1 MSCPSWCRTQ
11 TVAQA
16 HVHPRPL
23 ETALSAHTAPR
34 DLEAGTLT
42 PAQTESLF
50 ADHARAVHRYARTR
64 LTAAEAEDVVAEV
77 FAIAWRKGE
86 VPDEPRAWLFA
97 IARRVLA
104 NQVRAERRRT
114 ALAERALRH
123 PAAPGPDD
131 ARLVE
136 ELDVLRRALT
146 LLRPAD
152 REVVELLAAAELS
165 TAEVAGVLG
174 CTTASAATRVYRARR
189 RLRAA
194 YRTVT
199 EGQET

>member
-1 MSCPSWCRTQ
+1 VSRPTSILP
-11 TVAQA
+11 
-16 HVHPRPL
+16 PRPL
-23 ETALSAHTAPR
+23 ETALSAHTEPR
-34 DLEAGTLT
+34 DLDAGPLT

-64 LTAAEAEDVVAEV
+64 LGAAEAEDVVAEV

-86 VPDEPRAWLFA
+86 VPDDPRAWLFA

-114 ALAERALRH
+114 ALAERTLRH

-131 ARLVE
+131 ARLVD

-165 TAEVAGVLG
+165 TAEVAGALG

>member
-1 MSCPSWCRTQ
+1 MRRPTS
-11 TVAQA
+11 V
-16 HVHPRPL
+16 PRPL
-23 ETALSAHTAPR
+23 ETALSAHTEPH
-34 DLEAGTLT
+34 DLDAGPLT
-42 PAQTESLF
+42 AAQTESLF

-64 LTAAEAEDVVAEV
+64 LGAAEAEDVVAEV

-86 VPDEPRAWLFA
+86 MPDDTRAWLFA

-114 ALAERALRH
+114 ALAERTLRH
-123 PAAPGPDD
+123 PAAPGADD
-131 ARLVE
+131 ARLVD
-136 ELDVLRRALT
+136 ELDVLHRALM
-146 LLRPAD
+146 LLRPGD

-165 TAEVAGVLG
+165 TAEVASVLG

-189 RLRAA
+189 RLRVA

-199 EGQET
+199 EET

>member
-1 MSCPSWCRTQ
+1 MSTPTPV
-11 TVAQA
+11 T
-16 HVHPRPL
+16 RPL
-23 ETALSAHTAPR
+23 ETALSAHTEPR
-34 DLEAGTLT
+34 DLDAGPLT

-50 ADHARAVHRYARTR
+50 VDHARAVHRYARTR
-64 LTAAEAEDVVAEV
+64 LDTAEAEDVVAEV

-86 VPDEPRAWLFA
+86 VPDDPRAWLFA

-114 ALAERALRH
+114 ALAERTLRH
-123 PAAPGPDD
+123 PTAPRPDA
-131 ARLVE
+131 ARLVD

-165 TAEVAGVLG
+165 TAEIAGVLG